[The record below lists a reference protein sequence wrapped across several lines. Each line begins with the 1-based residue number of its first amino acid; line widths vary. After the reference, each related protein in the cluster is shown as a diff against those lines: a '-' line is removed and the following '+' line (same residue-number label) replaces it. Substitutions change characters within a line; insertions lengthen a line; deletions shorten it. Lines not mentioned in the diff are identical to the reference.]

1 VRNLIF
7 KIAFALFLE
16 RPQSKNRRE
25 LEGRGLCREN
35 TEEAMKEN
43 YNFEHIEKKWQKT
56 WDDQDVFAI
65 FEDPKKTKYYCLEM
79 YPYPS
84 GKIHMGQVRNYAI
97 GDVIARFKMMK
108 GYHVIHPIGWDALG
122 MPAEN
127 AAITQG
133 VHPQKWTLGNISHM
147 KKQLKRLGFS
157 YDWSREV
164 NTCLPE
170 YYKWNQWIFLKM
182 WEKGL
187 AYRKKSWINWCSS
200 CQTVLANEQV
210 IGEKCWRC
218 DTNVTQKEME
228 QWFLR
233 ITDYTEELLS
243 GHEALENW
251 PEHVLLMQKNWIGKS
266 TGGNISFPI
275 VDFSESIAVFT
286 TRVDT
291 IFGATFMALSPEHPL
306 AKELIA
312 GSAKESELKDWIE
325 KSVAQQRARKD
336 PEEMEKEGI
345 DTGKMAI
352 NPYTGQKIPIWVSN
366 YVLMEYGTGAIMAVP
381 AHDQRDFEFAKKY
394 GLPIR
399 VVIVPEKSSIP
410 EDLQEAYEGDGFVVN
425 SGDFSG
431 LPSTEASERMVRYAE
446 KHGFGRKS
454 TLYRIRDWGISRQR
468 YWGTPI
474 PIIYCQACGIV
485 GVPFEDLPVTL
496 PPDVEFTGE
505 EGSPLENAKSFV
517 ETRCPKCG
525 EEARRE
531 TDTMDTFFDSSWY
544 YFRYCSPNEEKLPFD
559 PKPANYW
566 LPVDLYIGGVEHA
579 ILHLIYAR
587 FFCKFFRDYG
597 LTNIAEPFPRLLAQ
611 GMVTKDGAKM
621 SKSKGNVVDPD
632 DLVKDYGAD
641 TVRLYILFASPPEK
655 EFAWNEKGIEGCYRF
670 LNRIWTFFRETK
682 EVLKKDIGSGE
693 GEFPQL
699 TDSPPRLMIKMHQT
713 IRKVTEDIEKRY
725 HLNTAISAIME
736 FFNLIK
742 ADRED
747 LEQRGEGKALLKE
760 AVDKM
765 VLLLSPFAPHLCE
778 ELWEQLGHQ
787 KLLAR
792 TPWPS
797 YDPEL
802 AVEERVTI
810 VVQVN
815 GKLRDKFEVERD
827 AEEETLEQIALG
839 LEKIRNFLGD
849 SDVKKVICLKNK
861 LVNIVL

>member
-1 VRNLIF
+1 M
-7 KIAFALFLE
+7 
-16 RPQSKNRRE
+16 RE
-25 LEGRGLCREN
+25 DYDFDR
-35 TEEAMKEN
+35 
-43 YNFEHIEKKWQKT
+43 IEKKWQKT
-56 WDDQDVFAI
+56 WEDKSVFA
-65 FEDPKKTKYYCLEM
+65 FRVEPQKTKYYCLEM

-84 GKIHMGQVRNYAI
+84 GRIHMGQVRNYAI

-108 GYHVIHPIGWDALG
+108 GLNVIHPIGWDALG

-133 VHPQKWTLGNISHM
+133 IHPQKWTLGNIAHM
-147 KKQLKRLGFS
+147 KKQLRRLGFS

-182 WEKGL
+182 LEKGL

-233 ITDYTEELLS
+233 ITDYAEELLS
-243 GHEALENW
+243 GHDVLEKW

-266 TGGNISFPI
+266 TGGHISFPLE
-275 VDFSESIAVFT
+275 DSSGSIDVFT

-291 IFGATFMALSPEHPL
+291 IFGATFIALSPEHPL
-306 AKELIA
+306 SMELIA
-312 GSAKESELKDWIE
+312 GSSQEDRSRDWIE
-325 KSVAQQRARKD
+325 KRVAEQRKRID
-336 PEEMEKEGI
+336 PEEIGKQGI
-345 DTGKMAI
+345 DTEKKAI
-352 NPYTGQKIPIWVSN
+352 NPYTGEKIPIWVSN

-394 GLPIR
+394 ELPIR
-399 VVIVPEKSSIP
+399 VVVVPEKDSP
-410 EDLQEAYEGDGFVVN
+410 PATLEEAYKGTGYVVN
-425 SGDFSG
+425 SADFSG
-431 LPSTEASERMVRYAE
+431 LPSTEASEKMVQYAE
-446 KHGFGRKS
+446 REGFGQKR
-454 TLYRIRDWGISRQR
+454 TLYRLRDWGISRQR

-474 PIIYCQACGIV
+474 PIIYCPTCGVV
-485 GVPFEDLPVTL
+485 GVPFDDLPVTL
-496 PPDVEFTGE
+496 PSDVEFTGE
-505 EGSPLENAKSFV
+505 EGSPLENSRSFV
-517 ETRCPKCG
+517 HVKCPQCG

-544 YFRYCSPNEEKLPFD
+544 YFRYCSPDEDKLPFD
-559 PKPANYW
+559 PQPADYW

-587 FFCKFFRDYG
+587 FFCKFFRDHG
-597 LTNIAEPFPRLLAQ
+597 LTSIDEPFPRLLAQ

-632 DLVKDYGAD
+632 DMVKDHGAD

-670 LNRIWTFFRETK
+670 LNRIWFFFQENK
-682 EVLKKDIGSGE
+682 EQFLGGFSNHESNSSTQAEISQ
-693 GEFPQL
+693 PL
-699 TDSPPRLMIKMHQT
+699 RIKMHQT
-713 IRKVTEDIEKRY
+713 IRKVSEDIEKRY
-725 HLNTAISAIME
+725 HLNTAISSIME
-736 FFNLIK
+736 LFNLIK
-742 ADRED
+742 AEKDSLIQSSD
-747 LEQRGEGKALLKE
+747 GKELLKE
-760 AVDKM
+760 AIEKM
-765 VLLLSPFAPHLCE
+765 ILLLSPFAPHLCE
-778 ELWEQLGHQ
+778 ELWEQLGY
-787 KLLAR
+787 KTLLMQ

-797 YDPEL
+797 FDPEL
-802 AVEERVTI
+802 AKEERVTI

-827 AEEETLEQIALG
+827 EEEEKLKEIALG
-839 LEKIRNFLGD
+839 LEKIRQFLGD
-849 SDVKKVICLKNK
+849 KEARKVILIKNK
-861 LVNIVL
+861 LINIVTGENEGAE